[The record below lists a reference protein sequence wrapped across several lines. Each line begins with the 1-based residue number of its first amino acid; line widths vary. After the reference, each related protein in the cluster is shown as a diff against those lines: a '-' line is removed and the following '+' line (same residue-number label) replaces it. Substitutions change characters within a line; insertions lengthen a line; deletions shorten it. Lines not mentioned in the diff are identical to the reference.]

1 MWRRAW
7 REAVG
12 RASRAW
18 HVQYAERRW
27 SRVQEVGWSSRLG
40 ATVSSA
46 AASVR
51 RRGDRLPTRLQRLAA
66 AASWRRLS
74 VVTPSCGRWTLYVA
88 LGGLSVPLA
97 AAAEGDSVLTAIQ
110 GTASPGVG
118 SSKRDG
124 EGGWIALVRDLSSDD
139 ARVAENALDST
150 LELLNDADNHAALLR
165 AGVGEAL
172 LRALQEDQAQA
183 PRRLK
188 TVRALA
194 DIAKQRS
201 AHDTLLQLD
210 VVPTI
215 LRVLERYGHVAPC
228 CGGRRRGWLFGYG
241 GEIKPLDPSK
251 TDLVLVEQCLRL
263 LSSLALNEQFWPTFA
278 GSQVGVAARTL
289 QCAYR
294 SFCRDGA
301 EHSSSTSSSSMREVQ
316 RYTVLCMAGLTR
328 APDFAS
334 KQHNFVD
341 ALLQAAASSDPVVRK
356 YASGGLRNAAR
367 HATLQRRL
375 TDEEALERLRDLIR
389 LGTDAQVQ
397 TFAILAIH
405 EMAAQRAPTSTGTPG
420 KPLLDKRAAMRL
432 EQRGVLEAMVDVL
445 RESGTG
451 AVDAGGARDAPA
463 AEVPQR
469 SACRAIASLC
479 TVPGAVGEYLCKM
492 LIFHGADQE
501 ILRVAESFEGA
512 DRLRRPG
519 VPSMAAAALDAYAA
533 LAGVAGARVRL
544 IARDAS
550 FIVRKLSECSL
561 VASAAAAAATA
572 TEAVGLPTSTC
583 RSLLAL
589 IGRLSEDADAL
600 YMLGNQGLC
609 GALYALLQ
617 SGAALV
623 PMETEI
629 VLHTVANLSRMD
641 SAKLDLLGSRGALRL
656 LLRLPRTWAQ
666 PGASAADNLFLSNVV
681 LRRELAR
688 AVFNVSLG
696 GLARVMASQADG
708 VEAAVVLAT
717 DVDAAVRRYALRA
730 LSLFAE
736 QLENT
741 ARIAKAGGVAV
752 LATALAQRRAD
763 PEAAR
768 AALLAAAEL
777 TNNFELHDPLIAS
790 GAGTWFAQYA
800 TQTSDIESQQYAL
813 AALCNLSTTPN
824 GRAALRA
831 QGVQRTL
838 SGLAMSAMAPPELAM
853 LANMVVANIVRE
865 EQNVMQA
872 VPFTLPVP
880 E

>member
-1 MWRRAW
+1 M
-7 REAVG
+7 
-12 RASRAW
+12 
-18 HVQYAERRW
+18 QYAERRW
-27 SRVQEVGWSSRLG
+27 NGVQEIGRGSRLG
-40 ATVSSA
+40 AAAASSA
-46 AASVR
+46 AASVRR
-51 RRGDRLPTRLQRLAA
+51 RRGDRLPTRLQRLTATA
-66 AASWRRLS
+66 IWRQLS
-74 VVTPSCGRWTLYVA
+74 VATSSSGRWTLYAA
-88 LGGLSVPLA
+88 LVSLSVPLA
-97 AAAEGDSVLTAIQ
+97 VAAESDSAVAAIQ

-124 EGGWIALVRDLSSDD
+124 EAGWIALVHDLNSDD
-139 ARVAENALDST
+139 VRVADNALDST

-165 AGVGEAL
+165 AGVGQAL
-172 LRALQEDQAQA
+172 LRALEEEPAEA

-194 DIAKQRS
+194 DIVKQRS

-210 VVPTI
+210 VVPII

-228 CGGRRRGWLFGYG
+228 CGGRRRSWLFGYG
-241 GEIKPLDPSK
+241 GEMKPVDPGK
-251 TDLVLVEQCLRL
+251 TDLALVEQCLRL
-263 LSSLALNEQFWPTFA
+263 LSSLALNEQWWPTFA
-278 GSQVGVAARTL
+278 GSQVGVTARTL

-301 EHSSSTSSSSMREVQ
+301 EHSSGTSSSSPSSSLMREVQ

-367 HATLQRRL
+367 HVSLQRRL
-375 TDEEALERLRDLIR
+375 TDEEALQRLRDLIR

-405 EMAAQRAPTSTGTPG
+405 EMATQRASTSTGAPG
-420 KPLLDKRAAMRL
+420 RPLLDKRAAMRL

-451 AVDAGGARDAPA
+451 AVDAGGPRDALA

-479 TVPGAVGEYLCKM
+479 TLPGAVGEYLCKM

-533 LAGVAGARVRL
+533 LAGAAGARVRL

-561 VASAAAAAATA
+561 ATAAATATA

-666 PGASAADNLFLSNVV
+666 PGADTADNLFLSNVV

-708 VEAAVVLAT
+708 VEAAVVLAA

-752 LATALAQRRAD
+752 LATALAQRRTD